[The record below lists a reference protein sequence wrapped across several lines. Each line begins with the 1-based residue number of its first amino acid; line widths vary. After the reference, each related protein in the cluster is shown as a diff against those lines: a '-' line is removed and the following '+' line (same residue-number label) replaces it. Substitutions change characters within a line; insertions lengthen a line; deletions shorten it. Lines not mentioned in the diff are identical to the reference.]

1 MKIFLLVF
9 VTLLSSALGAP
20 AIVWQQSESSVTINE
35 HRALHSSEDLPAS
48 DLINHV
54 LSSGKS
60 SVSSSP
66 PLTAAFFLI
75 AKGDNG
81 SEQLSELASSG
92 KLPGT
97 FAKYNDATDVY
108 HHVSGLESTGFVVRE
123 TGKLIDDKNRVLEV
137 SLDEFKTK
145 LSSLNGPVEVEIDS
159 NGTPKA
165 TTTVSST
172 NKSVNKRARALS
184 QADIYIVNVS
194 PNEDSNKI
202 DTSITAAIE
211 NKNVGSVVLGGIRSV
226 EEVKHERFLIYKR
239 RMLKMEE
246 DGNKIMESRRRNRR
260 RLEQE
265 DAGDDAAQAEGND
278 DMAGVHYVAM
288 TPNIL
293 SGLLFFFMF
302 IFVAYTGISCM
313 GDIQGGDTFTDKY
326 PSLGRES

>member
-1 MKIFLLVF
+1 MKIILF
-9 VTLLSSALGAP
+9 VTLLSSAFGAP
-20 AIVWQQSESSVTINE
+20 AIVWQQSGTSLTENA

-48 DLINHV
+48 DLINNV
-54 LSSGKS
+54 LSSAK

-92 KLPGT
+92 KLPET
-97 FAKYNDATDVY
+97 YAKYNDATDVY

-123 TGKLIDDKNRVLEV
+123 TGKLINGKNRVLEV
-137 SLDEFKTK
+137 SLEEFKNK
-145 LSSLNGPVEVEIDS
+145 LSSLDGPVEVEIDS
-159 NGTPKA
+159 KGTPKA
-165 TTTVSST
+165 STSISST
-172 NKSVNKRARALS
+172 NKSVNKRSRALS

-202 DTSITAAIE
+202 DASITAAID
-211 NKNVGSVVLGGIRSV
+211 NKNVGVVVLGGIRSV
-226 EEVKHERFLIYKR
+226 EEVKHERFLINKR

-246 DGNKIMESRRRNRR
+246 DGNAIMESRRRNRR

-278 DMAGVHYVAM
+278 DMAGVYYVAM